1 MKIKYPIGGY
11 APGHYSN
18 ECVSCNEE
26 FMGDKLARQCEP
38 CAINAI
44 NKSNSLALARL
55 RKLETA
61 LQKKR
66 NSEKTID
73 NLIK

>member
-11 APGHYSN
+11 APGYYSN
-18 ECVSCNEE
+18 TCVSCNED

-38 CAINAI
+38 CAINTV
-44 NKSNSLALARL
+44 NESNTQALARL
-55 RKLETA
+55 YKFEIA
-61 LQKKR
+61 LQKIK
-66 NSEKTID
+66 